1 MLWPLWFI
9 SKLLSRLGLIV
20 LAGVTG
26 FATGLLLQAQA
37 EQRSWAIVPADQDRQ
52 LPGDELIPV
61 ADAVETRTLRI
72 EAPPGDVWPWLVQM
86 GWGRGGWYSY
96 DKLDMD
102 QPSAESILEEHQQ
115 LAEGDIVPTH
125 PGGGFVARV
134 VEPGEALVL
143 YLDTEL
149 VRAQDEAAAEAA
161 MAASEQGED
170 MPAGLQAAG
179 AMSELTMPD
188 FRASWAFVLEPAP
201 GGATHLIERMRLWSG
216 QAGLAGQ
223 LGLPFVGLG
232 VFFMTRKHMLG
243 VRERAERQ
251 ARAQEA

>member
-9 SKLLSRLGLIV
+9 SKLMSRLGLIAA
-20 LAGVTG
+20 AGAAG
-26 FATGLLLQAQA
+26 FATGLFLQAQA
-37 EQRSWAIVPADQDRQ
+37 EHRSWAVVPADQERE

-61 ADAVETRTLRI
+61 ADTVETRTLRI
-72 EAPPGDVWPWLVQM
+72 EAPPEDVWPWLVQM

-102 QPSAESILEEHQQ
+102 QPSAESILEAHQQ

-134 VEPGEALVL
+134 VEPGETLVL

-149 VRAQDEAAAEAA
+149 VRAQDEAAAEARLA
-161 MAASEQGED
+161 TTEPGEET
-170 MPAGLQAAG
+170 PAGLQAAG

-201 GGATHLIERMRLWSG
+201 GGATRLVERMRVWSG
-216 QAGLAGQ
+216 QDGMVQQ

-232 VFFMTRKHMLG
+232 VFVMTRKHMLG
-243 VRERAERQ
+243 VQERAERH